1 MEFAGEKP
9 RTFER
14 PKIGD
19 VLDHAERAIVATRI
33 GANAARVGRVHVAAD
48 RTGREPLVDR
58 LQRGTQR
65 FERGGA
71 LLEEAED
78 SAPGRPRAKP
88 GGAGKGLSQRLDLGG
103 AGKSARLVS
112 RHIIAT
118 RSPST

>member
-33 GANAARVGRVHVAAD
+33 GANAARVGRVDVAAD

-71 LLEEAED
+71 LLEEVED

-88 GGAGKGLSQRLDLGG
+88 GKAGKRLRQRDR
-103 AGKSARLVS
+103 KITRLNS
-112 RHIIAT
+112 SH
-118 RSPST
+118 